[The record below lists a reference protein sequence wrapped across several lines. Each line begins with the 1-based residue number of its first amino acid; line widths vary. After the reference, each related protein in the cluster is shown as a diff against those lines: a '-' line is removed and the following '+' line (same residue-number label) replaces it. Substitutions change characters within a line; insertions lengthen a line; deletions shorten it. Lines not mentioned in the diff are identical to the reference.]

1 MIRILGITL
10 LVGAALLFINK
21 DKIEDYKQRVIES
34 INPAAKEKRII
45 SELETNLGGLESILN
60 TPIALKE
67 MSTSEKQRL
76 NTAIASARTT
86 LQELKE
92 NNQKTDLAANLSNL
106 IQKVLPFDIKPSPTW
121 LPSLQECGQ
130 ISNL

>member
-45 SELETNLGGLESILN
+45 SELETNLGVLESILN
-60 TPIALKE
+60 TPIELKE
-67 MSTSEKQRL
+67 MSANEKQRL

-130 ISNL
+130 IPNL

>member
-45 SELETNLGGLESILN
+45 SELETNLGVLESILN

-67 MSTSEKQRL
+67 MSANEKQRL

-130 ISNL
+130 IPNL

>member
-45 SELETNLGGLESILN
+45 SELETNLGVLESILN

-130 ISNL
+130 IPNL